1 MVTEPQAWAVLDTV
15 MDPEVPVLSVRDL
28 GIVREVRVAGAHVDV
43 AVTPTYTGCP
53 ATEVIAQ
60 SIREALLAA
69 GATSVRVETRLS
81 PPWTTDW
88 LSPEA
93 ADRLAQHGIAPPCR
107 HDAAALRPVRFL
119 PRCPRCGAGRTEEL
133 SRFGATAC
141 KALYRCLECREP
153 FEYFKAF

>member
-28 GIVREVRVAGAHVDV
+28 GIVRDVRVTGTHVDV

-53 ATEVIAQ
+53 ATEVIAG
-60 SIREALLAA
+60 SIREALLGA
-69 GATSVRVETRLS
+69 GATSVCVETRLS

-88 LSPEA
+88 LAPGA
-93 ADRLAQHGIAPPCR
+93 AERLTQHGIAPPCG
-107 HDAAALRPVRFL
+107 HDAAAPRPVRLL

-141 KALYRCLECREP
+141 KALFRCLVCREP
-153 FEYFKAF
+153 FEYFKAI